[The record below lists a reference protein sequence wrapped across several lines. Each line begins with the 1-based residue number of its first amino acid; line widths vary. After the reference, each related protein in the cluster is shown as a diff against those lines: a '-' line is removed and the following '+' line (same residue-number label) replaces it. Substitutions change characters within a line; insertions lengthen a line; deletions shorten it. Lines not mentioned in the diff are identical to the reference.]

1 MSKVWVV
8 NFAGHDYRKAE
19 KYGEVVSVTSGYVS
33 MGSLDRVLFDVID
46 KLKNSSADDW
56 LLPSGLIAVNLVAA
70 AVWLRMHGGL
80 RMLLWDRKYDTYRQ
94 MIATGEH
101 IDYLIESLKNAD
113 RQSVQ
118 REEEIRSEGS

>member
-19 KYGEVVSVTSGYVS
+19 KYGEVVSITAGYVS

-46 KLKNSSADDW
+46 KLKKSSAEDW
-56 LLPSGLIAVNLVAA
+56 LLPSGLIAVNLVAV
-70 AVWLRMHGGL
+70 AVWLRMHGEL

-94 MIATGEH
+94 MKATGEH
-101 IDYLIESLKNAD
+101 IDYLIESLSNDQHAV
-113 RQSVQ
+113 RQ
-118 REEEIRSEGS
+118 EEEIRPEGS